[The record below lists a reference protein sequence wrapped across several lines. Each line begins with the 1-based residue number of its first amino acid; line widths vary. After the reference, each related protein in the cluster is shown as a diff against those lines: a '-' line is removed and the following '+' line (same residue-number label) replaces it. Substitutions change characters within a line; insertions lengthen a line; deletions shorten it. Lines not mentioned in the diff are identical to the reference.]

1 MCLVGRGVHSIEEAF
16 FYKSILQNWC
26 ETDFVETISLKLVS
40 KRVARDTRVLILYR
54 QHGLQGCGFGILN
67 GLQGC
72 VN

>member
-40 KRVARDTRVLILYR
+40 KRVARDPRVLIL
-54 QHGLQGCGFGILN
+54 
-67 GLQGC
+67 
-72 VN
+72 